1 MTNLKLVSIFTMI
14 FLLNL
19 CYAQEHKL
27 DLKFNELF
35 EESRNNRS
43 NSALSYEL
51 ISESLIED
59 WDLELNRLYKE
70 LMQNLPEEKKLQ
82 LKLSQRKWIEF
93 RDLEF
98 NLLNNIDKDAG
109 YPQPKSREMKFIR
122 NRVLDL
128 IDLNER
134 YRPKPVN
141 FTEKLIG
148 LWKGKDNCSEGKY
161 KNQWSNEYSIEIL
174 VKNGNVY
181 LEGLYFQRDTS
192 ILINIEDDEFII
204 EKQNLGTDDDF
215 IIQGYG
221 KIDGDELIINYQ
233 VEELVDIKNKNYIT
247 NYCLSKFQK

>member
-1 MTNLKLVSIFTMI
+1 MTNFKLMSIFTMI
-14 FLLNL
+14 FLLNF

-27 DLKFNELF
+27 DLKFNELY
-35 EESRNNRS
+35 EESRNNGS

-51 ISESLIED
+51 ISEALIDD
-59 WDLELNRLYKE
+59 WDLELNRLYKD

-122 NRVLDL
+122 NRVLNL

-174 VKNGNVY
+174 VKNGNLY
-181 LEGLYFQRDTS
+181 LKGLYFQRDAS
-192 ILINIEDDEFII
+192 ILINIPDDKFII

-221 KIDGDELIINYQ
+221 EIDGDKLIINYQ
-233 VEELVDIKNKNYIT
+233 VEILVDINNKNYIT